1 MKFKQ
6 ALLAEPGRFI
16 IEEVD
21 MEPAA
26 DQVMVKVASCGLCNW
41 ELNHW
46 KGYIVKPGG
55 YPFPLGHEFA
65 GTVVKVGDAVT
76 KFKVGDK
83 VSGLGSTGAFA
94 EYTLC
99 SEEKCVLLDPQVDC
113 TYLLGEPLKCI
124 VTVLESVC
132 PKAGDYGV
140 IIGCG
145 PMGQWCTQGLAGNLL
160 AGLIVVDIDD
170 RKLEMARGYGATH
183 TINSRTENVQERIRE
198 ITGGHMADFVIEGT
212 GVHALLNDAMDYLR
226 KGRGKLIVMSA
237 YEEMSPNFDFRKA
250 VNLSL
255 DIHVPHPGH
264 SLNQTDDLRR
274 ACDLI
279 ARGSFQVRDMIT
291 HEYKLSD
298 IQRAFEELEHKP
310 AGFMK
315 GIVIPD

>member
-16 IEEVD
+16 FQEVD

-65 GTVVKVGDAVT
+65 GEVVRVGSSVT

-99 SEEKCVLLDPQVDC
+99 KESNCVLLPQDIDTKYV
-113 TYLLGEPLKCI
+113 LGEPLKCI
-124 VTVLESVC
+124 ITVLESVC

-145 PMGQWCTQGLAGNLL
+145 PMGQWCIQALSGNLL
-160 AGLIVVDIDD
+160 AGLIAVDIDD
-170 RKLEMARGYGATH
+170 HKLALAKRYGATH
-183 TINSRTENVQERIRE
+183 TINSRTENVEQRVNE
-198 ITGGHMADFVIEGT
+198 ITGGHKADFVIEGT

-226 KGRGKLIVMSA
+226 AGRGKLIVMSA

-250 VNLSL
+250 VRLSL

-264 SLNQTDDLRR
+264 SLNQIDDLRR

-279 ARGSFQVRDMIT
+279 GKGVFKVKEMIT
-291 HEYKLSD
+291 HAYKLSE

-310 AGFMK
+310 AGFLK
-315 GIVIPD
+315 GLVYPD

>member
-16 IEEVD
+16 IQEVEK
-21 MEPAA
+21 EPE
-26 DQVMVKVASCGLCNW
+26 DNEIVIKIASCGLCNW

-46 KGYIVKPGG
+46 KGYIVNPGG
-55 YPFPLGHEFA
+55 YPFGIGHEYA
-65 GTVVKVGDAVT
+65 GTVVQVGSKVT

-83 VSGLGSTGAFA
+83 VSGLNGGGSFA
-94 EYTLC
+94 EYRIVPE
-99 SEEKCVLLDPQVDC
+99 SMCVRLSDDVDPKYV
-113 TYLLGEPLKCI
+113 LGEPLKCI
-124 VTVLESVC
+124 ITVLEAVA

-145 PMGQWCTQGLAGNLL
+145 PMGQWCVQGLSGNLL

-170 RKLEMARGYGATH
+170 EKLEMAKGYGATH
-183 TINSRTENVQERIRE
+183 TINSKRENVAERVKE
-198 ITGGHMADFVIEGT
+198 ITGGHMADFVVEGT
-212 GVHALLNDAMDYLR
+212 GIHALLNDAMDYLKR
-226 KGRGKLIVMSA
+226 GRGRLIVMSA

-250 VNLSL
+250 VSKSL
-255 DIHVPHPGH
+255 DIFVPHPGH
-264 SLNQTDDLRR
+264 SLNTMDDMRR

-279 ARGSFQVRDMIT
+279 CKGTFKVKELVT
-291 HEYKLSD
+291 HEYKLSE

-315 GIVIPD
+315 GIVVPD